1 LAFGMS
7 TSRGARLT
15 LSLLAILWIASTAR
29 AQEPSE
35 PSAVLRLVAQ
45 TAWTTPEE
53 PLLRIT
59 LRITNDGDSTIAAPL
74 IGWQLGFRVTSRIEY
89 ETALDEGPGDIASAQ
104 TILLS
109 GDLEPGASTEV
120 PILIDSSKT
129 GGIMQDDS
137 GVYPLQLELRTAEGD
152 QPIAAVTTA
161 AIHIFQDPRKRVL
174 FSWWT
179 EVATPVAFGPD
190 GTLIDP
196 GFESILETGGG
207 IVAQVQAIADLL
219 AKPRSRARFDLIV
232 SPAALDQLRQAADG
246 YERSDGQVV
255 AESEVVPRTSAETLN
270 RLRAIVA
277 SPRVRVHAMPFAA
290 PRLPAL
296 LSAGLRTHL
305 EEQWRLGD
313 ETFERILEERPDPA
327 VARPPELVFDQESV
341 DILSARGM
349 STILGAADSVDR
361 PPQPNDFA
369 PPPAAAL
376 STTSGVNVNLVL
388 PDPGT
393 QALFGDSELLTD
405 PVLAAQAVLGE
416 LATIW
421 REQPVPEG
429 GVVRGLALDLPSG
442 LPAAIWG
449 EAMERLSDAPF
460 LKPVYAEV
468 LPFRVEPKPG
478 PAALDAPATGGF
490 SGGYANDL
498 TATGRR
504 VAAFGSILEEPA
516 GEIDRLRRSLLYAE
530 ASQYIGENEGSGRI
544 WINSVNGVID
554 RTFSQLQPD
563 TSRPLTFT
571 SRSGTIPLRMGDP
584 GDRVVN
590 VKVVLA
596 SGRVEFLDDNERTVR
611 LDQANQVI
619 TFPVEVKA
627 AGPSNIDVFVVSP
640 NGEAVIS
647 SSRLVVRSTAVNPIA
662 LIITIGAG
670 LVLIGL
676 WSRRLFRRRH
686 P

>member
-1 LAFGMS
+1 MS
-7 TSRGARLT
+7 TSRGLRLT
-15 LSLLAILWIASTAR
+15 LSLLAILWVASIAR
-29 AQEPSE
+29 AQEPRE

-53 PLLRIT
+53 PFLRIT
-59 LRITNDGDSTIAAPL
+59 LRISNNGDSTIAAPVV
-74 IGWQLGFRVTSRIEY
+74 GWQLGSRVTSRVEY
-89 ETALDEGPGDIASAQ
+89 ETALDQGPGSIASAE
-104 TILLS
+104 TITLP
-109 GDLEPGASTEV
+109 GDLAPGASTEV
-120 PILIDSSKT
+120 AFRIDSSET
-129 GGIMQDDS
+129 GGIVQDDS
-137 GVYPLQLELRTAEGD
+137 GVYPLKLELRTAEGD

-161 AIHIFQDPRKRVL
+161 AIHIFQDPLRPVL

-196 GFESILETGGG
+196 GFEAALGSHSGV
-207 IVAQVQAIADLL
+207 VAQVEAL
-219 AKPRSRARFDLIV
+219 AALSRASPAGAPIDVLV
-232 SPAALDQLRQAADG
+232 SPATLDQLRQAEDG
-246 YERSDGQVV
+246 FVRSDGTAVS
-255 AESEVVPRTSAETLN
+255 ADARAPEAAAETLA
-270 RLRAIVA
+270 RLREIA
-277 SPRVRVHAMPFAA
+277 STPGYRLHAMPFAA

-296 LSAGLRTHL
+296 QSPSLRAHL
-305 EEQWRLGD
+305 EQQWRMGD
-313 ETFERILEERPDPA
+313 QTFEQILDEQPDPT
-327 VARPPELVFDQESV
+327 VARPPGLAFDQTSV
-341 DILSARGM
+341 DLLEARGVT
-349 STILGAADSVDR
+349 TILGAADSVER
-361 PPQPNDFA
+361 PPQINDYA
-369 PPPAAAL
+369 PPPAATL
-376 STTSGVNVNLVL
+376 STTSASTIELLL
-388 PDPGT
+388 PDPGA
-393 QALFGDSELLTD
+393 QALLSDAELLMD
-405 PVLAAQAVLGE
+405 PVRAAQVVLGE

-421 REQPVPEG
+421 KEEPVPPDDEAN
-429 GVVRGLALDLPSG
+429 GLALDLPRD
-442 LPAAIWG
+442 LPGAIWG
-449 EAMERLSDAPF
+449 PAIQRLSRAPF
-460 LKPVYAEV
+460 LEPVHAEDLPGELKPPPEPARLENPAPEV
-468 LPFRVEPKPG
+468 FT
-478 PAALDAPATGGF
+478 PA
-490 SGGYANDL
+490 YANDL
-498 TATGRR
+498 AETGRR

-516 GEIDRLRRSLLYAE
+516 GEVDVLGRELLYAE
-530 ASQYIGENEGSGRI
+530 ASQYVGNEGSGQA

-554 RTFSQLQPD
+554 KAFSDLQPD

-596 SGRVEFLDDNERTVR
+596 SGRVEFLDDNERIVR

-640 NGEAVIS
+640 NGAAVLS
-647 SSRLVVRSTAVNPIA
+647 QSRLVVRSTAVNPIA